1 MNLAQYDLR
10 SRAGVLTSEP
20 RIVPGALQTVVV
32 NHAMDRGPDLALV
45 RLTCIVTDSSW
56 AVGESWILT
65 TETGSANGLTAV
77 LNAGVVTVL
86 INGTGITLP
95 NRTNPNGVPGAITA
109 ASWKYEVICIWWA
122 NLLASL

>member
-45 RLTCIVTDSSW
+45 RL
-56 AVGESWILT
+56 
-65 TETGSANGLTAV
+65 NM
-77 LNAGVVTVL
+77 
-86 INGTGITLP
+86 P
-95 NRTNPNGVPGAITA
+95 PH
-109 ASWKYEVICIWWA
+109 
-122 NLLASL
+122 LLHRKFKS